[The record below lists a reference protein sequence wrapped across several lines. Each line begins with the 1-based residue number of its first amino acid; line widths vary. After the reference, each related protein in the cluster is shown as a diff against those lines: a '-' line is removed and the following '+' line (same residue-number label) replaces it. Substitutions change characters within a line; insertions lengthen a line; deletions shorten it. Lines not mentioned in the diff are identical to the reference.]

1 MELTR
6 LRFLRRKINENQSTT
21 AAHLN
26 ISREAY
32 SMYENGHRQPSA
44 ETLASMARYH
54 HVSVDY
60 LLGITDIPNSLDGL
74 HAKEQ
79 YILSYLPYLDEYM
92 KDFIISIIRFDPYI
106 EKRRLDAIGREAG
119 NENIPSEKSPE
130 ETANF
135 SKHIENS
142 K

>member
-92 KDFIISIIRFDPYI
+92 KDFIISIILFDPYI

-135 SKHIENS
+135 SKHIEKS

>member
-92 KDFIISIIRFDPYI
+92 KDFIIWKYPVLHRNMESISQ
-106 EKRRLDAIGREAG
+106 AAGR
-119 NENIPSEKSPE
+119 
-130 ETANF
+130 
-135 SKHIENS
+135 
-142 K
+142 

>member
-1 MELTR
+1 
-6 LRFLRRKINENQSTT
+6 
-21 AAHLN
+21 
-26 ISREAY
+26 
-32 SMYENGHRQPSA
+32 MYENGHRQPSA

-92 KDFIISIIRFDPYI
+92 KDFIIWKYPVLHRNMESISQ
-106 EKRRLDAIGREAG
+106 AAGR
-119 NENIPSEKSPE
+119 
-130 ETANF
+130 
-135 SKHIENS
+135 
-142 K
+142 

>member
-1 MELTR
+1 MCIR
-6 LRFLRRKINENQSTT
+6 DR
-21 AAHLN
+21 
-26 ISREAY
+26 
-32 SMYENGHRQPSA
+32 
-44 ETLASMARYH
+44 
-54 HVSVDY
+54 
-60 LLGITDIPNSLDGL
+60 
-74 HAKEQ
+74 

-135 SKHIENS
+135 SKHIEKS